1 MWDGGTT
8 VAEVHPIERLRYVA
22 RAGPADARVLV
33 RETASAL
40 AGLGDEPAGLVT
52 ACRRILERQPAS
64 GPLWWL
70 AARVLTAGDPL
81 GEAWRAAEELDD
93 DPTPRHLADALP
105 DGATLTV
112 IGWPEQIADALPRR
126 GDVEVL
132 VVDSLGEGTGLVR
145 RLVSSDVD
153 AVEVPEVGV
162 GAAAVASDVVL
173 VEAVAMGGGAV
184 VATVGSYAAAA
195 VGRHA
200 GAEVWVVA
208 GRGRALPARLWGALT
223 TRLTREDEPWE
234 AEVEIV
240 PLDLVDAV
248 IGPGGRVTAAE
259 VARRADCP
267 VAPELLKEVR

>member
-1 MWDGGTT
+1 MSGVGTT
-8 VAEVHPIERLRYVA
+8 VSEVHPIERLRYVA

-40 AGLGDEPAGLVT
+40 SGLGADPAGLVT

-70 AARVLTAGDPL
+70 AARALTAADPL
-81 GEAWRAAEELDD
+81 AEAWRAAEELDD

-112 IGWPEQIADALPRR
+112 VGWPEQVADALPRR

-132 VVDSLGEGTGLVR
+132 VIDALGEGTGLVR
-145 RLVSSDVD
+145 RLVASDVD
-153 AVEVPEVGV
+153 AVEVPEVGI
-162 GAAAVASDVVL
+162 GAAAAASDVVV

-200 GAEVWVVA
+200 GAAVWVVA
-208 GRGRALPARLWGALT
+208 GRGRALPEPLWRSLASRLV
-223 TRLTREDEPWE
+223 RDEPWE
-234 AEVEIV
+234 ADVEIV

-248 IGPGGRVTAAE
+248 IGPSGRVAPAE